1 MDLDEV
7 WIAGVGILEM
17 WLWLVLLEISYML
30 DFFFPPGGELA
41 LVHVRLSVLAG
52 CDADA
57 WWRRMWLLAG
67 LMHP

>member
-1 MDLDEV
+1 MRF
-7 WIAGVGILEM
+7 G
-17 WLWLVLLEISYML
+17 LLELVYLRCGCGLFCQRSPML

-41 LVHVRLSVLAG
+41 LVRLSVLAG